1 MKNNDP
7 CRTLTSDLKHAQTE
21 NGKNGNRREQWQ
33 EERVGLIE
41 RIHGNM
47 YVTFV
52 KQPASEDLE

>member
-7 CRTLTSDLKHAQTE
+7 CRTLTSDLKHAHTE
-21 NGKNGNRREQWQ
+21 KGKNGNRREQWQ

-41 RIHGNM
+41 RMHGNM